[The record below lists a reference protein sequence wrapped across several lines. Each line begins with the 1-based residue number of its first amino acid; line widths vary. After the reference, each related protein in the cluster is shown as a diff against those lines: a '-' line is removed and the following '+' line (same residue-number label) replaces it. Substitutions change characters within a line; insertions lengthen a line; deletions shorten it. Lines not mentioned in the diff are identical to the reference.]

1 MRSPAP
7 LRTQASSVPA
17 RAGAERFVCSQSE
30 RSSMSGGIRVRHVR
44 IGSPKV
50 RTLPEREA

>member
-1 MRSPAP
+1 
-7 LRTQASSVPA
+7 
-17 RAGAERFVCSQSE
+17 
-30 RSSMSGGIRVRHVR
+30 MSGGMRVRHVR